1 MRRVL
6 QLGVL
11 ASGSGSN
18 LQALLDACGSG
29 KVAARVAVV
38 ISNVAGARALERA
51 RAAGVPAVLLQHKG
65 GPRTWTSREEY
76 DAALVEILREHQVD
90 LVCLA
95 GYLRLVSPVMVQAFQ
110 DKILNIHPSLLP
122 SFPGLHA
129 HRQALAAGVRVSG
142 CTVHLVDDGLD
153 SGPILIQAAVPVL
166 EGDTEEALAARILI
180 EEHRCYPQ
188 AVQLFAEGRVR
199 LVDQAGKRRARI
211 EVQA

>member
-1 MRRVL
+1 L
-6 QLGVL
+6 
-11 ASGSGSN
+11 
-18 LQALLDACGSG
+18 
-29 KVAARVAVV
+29 V

-51 RAAGVPAVLLQHKG
+51 KAAGVPAVLLQHKG
-65 GPRTWTSREEY
+65 GPRIWGSREEY
-76 DAALVEILREHQVD
+76 DAALVEVLREHKVD

-129 HRQALAAGVRVSG
+129 HRQALEAGVRVSG

-166 EGDTEEALAARILI
+166 EGDTEESLAARILI
-180 EEHRCYPQ
+180 EEHRCYPT

>member
-1 MRRVL
+1 MTRLL

-18 LQALLDACGSG
+18 LQALIDACANG

-38 ISNVAGARALERA
+38 ISNVPGARALERA
-51 RAAGVPAVLLQHKG
+51 KAANVPAVLLPHKG
-65 GPRTWTSREEY
+65 GPTPFTTREAY
-76 DAALVEILREHQVD
+76 DAALVQVLREHQVD

-95 GYLRLVSPVMVQAFQ
+95 GYMRLVSPVMVQAFQ

-129 HRQALAAGVRVSG
+129 HRQALAAGVRISG
-142 CTVHLVDDGLD
+142 CTVHVVDEGLD
-153 SGPILIQAAVPVL
+153 SGPILVQAAVPVV
-166 EGDTEEALAARILI
+166 EGDTEDSLAARILV
-180 EEHRCYPQ
+180 EEHRCYPK

-199 LVDQAGKRRARI
+199 LAVEAGRKRAHI
-211 EVQA
+211 EGAV